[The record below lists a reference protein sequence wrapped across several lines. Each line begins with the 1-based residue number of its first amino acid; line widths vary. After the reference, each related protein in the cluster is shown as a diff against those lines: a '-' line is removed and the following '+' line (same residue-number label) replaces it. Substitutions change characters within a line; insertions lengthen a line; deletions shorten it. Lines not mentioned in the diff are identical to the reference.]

1 MSIMQQKKFQV
12 VTGEKTD
19 LHNVTRE
26 VLAFV
31 AESGVRDG
39 LCVVL
44 VTHSTAGVA
53 VNSIGDP
60 DTSRDLADEIDRIV
74 PTRIDFHHQLDT
86 PRDASAHV
94 KLFLVGNSV
103 MLPIEEKTIPLSVSS
118 GIFLCEFDGPRTRTV
133 TVQIWNGQVADES
146 VSG

>member
-1 MSIMQQKKFQV
+1 MAIMQQKKFQV
-12 VTGEKTD
+12 ETGEKTD
-19 LHNVTRE
+19 IHNVTRE
-26 VLAFV
+26 VLGFV
-31 AESGVRDG
+31 AESRVRNG

-103 MLPIEEKTIPLSVSS
+103 MLPIEENSIPLSISS

-133 TVQIWNGQVADES
+133 TVQVWNGQAANDT